1 MVYHPI
7 SFIYIFSKIWTSV
20 VKVDNTIEL
29 KKKIVL
35 GDNPINMKSKLHML
49 DLRFASLL
57 LKRISFSRDQMRI
70 SNSVLTTKEL
80 CLKRWLSGPKLYD
93 IRQVYMA
100 SSNSH
105 IKPMIVSNWNQTDD
119 NIWWQVH
126 KFNSHAH
133 ITSNNKQK
141 NVCEIFWM

>member
-1 MVYHPI
+1 
-7 SFIYIFSKIWTSV
+7 
-20 VKVDNTIEL
+20 
-29 KKKIVL
+29 
-35 GDNPINMKSKLHML
+35 MKSKLHML

-141 NVCEIFWM
+141 RMFAKSLKYKDRDSYIFQKRISRMSKIYLYIYVPRILNFKIRNPQCKH

>member
-1 MVYHPI
+1 
-7 SFIYIFSKIWTSV
+7 
-20 VKVDNTIEL
+20 
-29 KKKIVL
+29 
-35 GDNPINMKSKLHML
+35 MKSKLHML

-80 CLKRWLSGPKLYD
+80 CLKRWLSGLKLYA

-141 NVCEIFWM
+141 RMFAKSFEYKNRDSKIFQNQIYVKNKTHQLKHSSKDMSLHCK

>member
-1 MVYHPI
+1 
-7 SFIYIFSKIWTSV
+7 
-20 VKVDNTIEL
+20 
-29 KKKIVL
+29 
-35 GDNPINMKSKLHML
+35 
-49 DLRFASLL
+49 
-57 LKRISFSRDQMRI
+57 MRI

-141 NVCEIFWM
+141 KECLRNLLNMKIEIFRFSKNGSVGCQKYIDICI